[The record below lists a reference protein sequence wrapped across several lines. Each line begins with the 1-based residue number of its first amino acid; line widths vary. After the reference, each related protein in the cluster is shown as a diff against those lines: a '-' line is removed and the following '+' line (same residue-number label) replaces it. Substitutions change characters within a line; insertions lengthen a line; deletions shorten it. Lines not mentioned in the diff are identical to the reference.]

1 MILFSSVEI
10 GLRTGFRKLHLGLKT
25 HFWKLNLV
33 WKYVFGN
40 YICAEKTYSEIK
52 FGVRECVSEIKF
64 ESSEI
69 KSGFLKLNC
78 GVFGD
83 LI

>member
-1 MILFSSVEI
+1 MCSGIKI
-10 GLRTGFRKLHLGLKT
+10 GLRTRFRKSDLDLKT

-40 YICAEKTYSEIK
+40 CICAEETYSEIE

-69 KSGFLKLNC
+69 ESSFLKLNC
-78 GVFGD
+78 GVFGNQ
-83 LI
+83 I